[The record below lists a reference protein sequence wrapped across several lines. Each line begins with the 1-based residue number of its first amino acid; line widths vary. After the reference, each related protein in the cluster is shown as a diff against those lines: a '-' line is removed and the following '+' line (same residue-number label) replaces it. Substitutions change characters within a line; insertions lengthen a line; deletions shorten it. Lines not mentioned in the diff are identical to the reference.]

1 MDTRDVALT
10 VLLDIETNQTF
21 SNIALGNALRKNQF
35 TDKVERAFLSR
46 LVEGV
51 TETKLRL
58 DYVIDQYSKTK
69 IKKCKPVIACLLRMG
84 CYQILFM
91 DSVPDSAACN
101 ECVKLAKKTWLCRT
115 FWFCERRASD
125 DHTGENEACISR
137 SKKRTGAVFVRDDI
151 NTTLARTEAYL
162 GIWHR
167 ERRNDLSGGIC
178 RPEDEYPAEQTSDRR
193 KRRDDGFL

>member
-84 CYQILFM
+84 CYRIL
-91 DSVPDSAACN
+91 P
-101 ECVKLAKKTWLCRT
+101 
-115 FWFCERRASD
+115 RAM
-125 DHTGENEACISR
+125 NA
-137 SKKRTGAVFVRDDI
+137 
-151 NTTLARTEAYL
+151 
-162 GIWHR
+162 
-167 ERRNDLSGGIC
+167 
-178 RPEDEYPAEQTSDRR
+178 
-193 KRRDDGFL
+193 

>member
-69 IKKCKPVIACLLRMG
+69 IKKCKPVAVTRFFLWTAYR
-84 CYQILFM
+84 IL
-91 DSVPDSAACN
+91 P
-101 ECVKLAKKTWLCRT
+101 
-115 FWFCERRASD
+115 RAM
-125 DHTGENEACISR
+125 NA
-137 SKKRTGAVFVRDDI
+137 
-151 NTTLARTEAYL
+151 
-162 GIWHR
+162 
-167 ERRNDLSGGIC
+167 
-178 RPEDEYPAEQTSDRR
+178 
-193 KRRDDGFL
+193 

>member
-10 VLLDIETNQTF
+10 VLLDIESNQTF

-69 IKKCKPVIACLLRMG
+69 IKKCKPDDRLSARMG

-91 DSVPDSAACN
+91 DSVP
-101 ECVKLAKKTWLCRT
+101 VFCR
-115 FWFCERRASD
+115 
-125 DHTGENEACISR
+125 
-137 SKKRTGAVFVRDDI
+137 V
-151 NTTLARTEAYL
+151 
-162 GIWHR
+162 
-167 ERRNDLSGGIC
+167 
-178 RPEDEYPAEQTSDRR
+178 Q
-193 KRRDDGFL
+193 

>member
-35 TDKVERAFLSR
+35 TDKAERAFLSR

-91 DSVPDSAACN
+91 DSVPDSAAC
-101 ECVKLAKKTWLCRT
+101 KTWLCRT

-125 DHTGENEACISR
+125 DHTGENEACIS
-137 SKKRTGAVFVRDDI
+137 
-151 NTTLARTEAYL
+151 
-162 GIWHR
+162 
-167 ERRNDLSGGIC
+167 
-178 RPEDEYPAEQTSDRR
+178 
-193 KRRDDGFL
+193 